1 MPISQ
6 MGKLGYRNT
15 KKLTQTAEM
24 ESGGA
29 GCTRQGAWLSVPCR
43 AALQC
48 QEVPL
53 SFLERI
59 TDLLSWSEGWTPH
72 LTEGRRVFESP
83 DVTSRA

>member
-1 MPISQ
+1 

-29 GCTRQGAWLSVPCR
+29 GRTRQGTGLSVPCR

-48 QEVPL
+48 QEVTL
-53 SFLERI
+53 HEDLDEVRSSH
-59 TDLLSWSEGWTPH
+59 TDLEGEH
-72 LTEGRRVFESP
+72 SSP
-83 DVTSRA
+83 REQEQRL